1 MNFTNTDCA
10 ESIMLDFLWVGLLLD
25 SRGNSQMHK
34 QVNDGMNWQLSGQI
48 FPIRNKIKQEI
59 NK

>member
-1 MNFTNTDCA
+1 MKFTNTDCA

-25 SRGNSQMHK
+25 SRGNK
-34 QVNDGMNWQLSGQI
+34 QVHNQVHWQLSGQI

>member
-1 MNFTNTDCA
+1 MKFTNTDCA

-25 SRGNSQMHK
+25 SRGNL
-34 QVNDGMNWQLSGQI
+34 QVKEQAYTQLSGQI

>member
-10 ESIMLDFLWVGLLLD
+10 ESIMLDFLWVGSQID
-25 SRGNSQMHK
+25 SRGKLQVHK
-34 QVNDGMNWQLSGQI
+34 QVKWEVDAQI
-48 FPIRNKIKQEI
+48 FPIRNKITQEI